1 MTPMHLSSDLLR
13 IFVTVADSGSVS
25 GGAARLGRTQSAVS
39 MQLRKLEEIAGC
51 SLFTRGARGVIPT
64 AAGEALLGQAR
75 RILGMLAEAEA
86 TLSSEPLAGRVSI
99 GVPEEYGAPVLPG
112 VLAHFGE
119 KHSGVEVSVHCE
131 PTPSLETL
139 FEAGE
144 LDLAVLVIDS
154 GRRAGELLAYD
165 TTVWVTSTRH
175 LVHEADPLPVAM
187 YGQDCWWRPWALKA
201 LDERDRHY
209 RVAYTSRSVAGI
221 QAAVTSG
228 LAVAVLAHST
238 MPPHSRILD
247 AGEGFPEL
255 PGSAV
260 VLRWNEQHRSAASA
274 GMAEAVRRAFRAQGG

>member
-1 MTPMHLSSDLLR
+1 MHLSSDLLR
-13 IFVTVADSGSVS
+13 VFVTVADSGSVS

-51 SLFTRGARGVIPT
+51 PLFTRGARGVFPT

-86 TLSSEPLAGRVSI
+86 TLSSEPLAGRVTI

-112 VLAHFGE
+112 VLAHFAE
-119 KHSGVEVSVHCE
+119 MHSGVEVSVHCE

-165 TTVWVTSTRH
+165 PTVWVTSTRH

-228 LAVAVLAHST
+228 LAVAVLARST

-274 GMAEAVRRAFRAQGG
+274 GMAEAVRRAFRAQAG